1 VASVQFPDFANRGH
15 DVLKEIGPR
24 LVATLLKNEGYDTP
38 EALDAKVQSI
48 LTGDSLA
55 EYLRVKVQ

>member
-1 VASVQFPDFANRGH
+1 VADVQFPDLANR
-15 DVLKEIGPR
+15 DEVLKEIGPR
-24 LVATLLKNEGYDTP
+24 LATLLKNEGYDTP

-55 EYLRVKVQ
+55 QYLRVKAQ